1 MERCPW
7 CEKDDLYRSYHDE
20 EWGLPVHDDGKH
32 FEFLL
37 LETMQAGLSWR
48 TILGKREG
56 YRAAF
61 AGFDVKRVARYGEE
75 EIERL
80 MLDQGIIRNR
90 AKIRAAIKNARSFIA
105 VQKEFTSFDR
115 YMWSFTGGRVVKNAW
130 TELSQIPSKTELS
143 DTVSADLKKRGFSF
157 VGSVTVYSHLQA
169 IGVVNDHLVS
179 CFRYAAR

>member
-20 EWGLPVHDDGKH
+20 EWGRPVHDDGKH

-61 AGFDVKRVARYGEE
+61 AGFDVEKVAGFGEDDV
-75 EIERL
+75 ERL
-80 MLDQGIIRNR
+80 MLDPGIIRNR

-105 VQKEFTSFDR
+105 VRKEFSKFDR
-115 YMWSFTGGRVVKNAW
+115 YIWSFTDGTVVKNAW
-130 TELSQIPSKTELS
+130 TELSQIPSQTELS
-143 DTVSADLKKRGFSF
+143 DRVSADLKKRGFSF

-179 CFRYAAR
+179 CFRYSVC